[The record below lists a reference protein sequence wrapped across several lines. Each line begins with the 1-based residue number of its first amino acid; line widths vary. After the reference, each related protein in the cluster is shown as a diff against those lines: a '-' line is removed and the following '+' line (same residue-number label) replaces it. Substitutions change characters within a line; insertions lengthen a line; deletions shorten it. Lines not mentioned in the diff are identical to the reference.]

1 MFLYNKR
8 TPYRFLKKSNEKMGA
23 VSDFLN
29 VGAQLQ
35 INKENQENA
44 LEMQERNFYF
54 NEQSANNAFRRQK
67 QFYEAYQT
75 PMAMRRML
83 EEAGYSKELYG
94 GQLGSV
100 GGVSGQGAGN
110 TGTASVSQA
119 PTFSFDPI
127 QELKTIAETEN
138 LKEDAR
144 TKKIENDAKE
154 GRRTEEYNTEVDTK
168 NQGLKLLA
176 SQTENEGLKGEIMK
190 IQKEDANVTLMIKN
204 ATKFDEIQLA
214 GEKVRNMAK
223 QTEKL
228 VSDMQTADYDLKYKK
243 KFAGVMFATAV
254 NQNLLLGQQII
265 SEKYSRNMGEKMYNL
280 AKDRLGFDKEIGW
293 AHYGNEKLGLTQ
305 DLDKFTYTLEQT
317 AEQFSEKMDQQER
330 EMWWQNVRAVLGIAR
345 FVNIN
350 EAGANQMPK
359 YHPSRGRF

>member
-1 MFLYNKR
+1 
-8 TPYRFLKKSNEKMGA
+8 MGLF
-23 VSDFLN
+23 SDFMN
-29 VGAQLQ
+29 AGVQLQ
-35 INKENQENA
+35 INKENKENA
-44 LEMQERNFYF
+44 LEMQERNFF
-54 NEQSANNAFRRQK
+54 NNEQSANNAFARQK

-94 GQLGSV
+94 GQLGGV

-127 QELKTIAETEN
+127 QDLKTIAETEN

-254 NQNLLLGQQII
+254 NQNLLLGQQIV
-265 SEKYSRNMGEKMYNL
+265 SEKFSRNMGEKMYQNAVRKLNL
-280 AKDRLGFDKEIGW
+280 EELTETNRHTEWRGDRDDRFYFNSEALIQD
-293 AHYGNEKLGLTQ
+293 AH
-305 DLDKFTYTLEQT
+305 
-317 AEQFSEKMDQQER
+317 QFAEKMDQQER